1 MLNRR
6 SALCSLALVT
16 ASGLG
21 WMGCESQKQTE
32 LVAGISTQV
41 QVPRDLKTVQVS
53 VAVEGTVTFCKNYL
67 VYDGK
72 VQLPRSLGA
81 LPRSAAG
88 TPVVIS
94 VTGFTA
100 GDADDPSTPAGQIA
114 QSPGYG
120 CAVPASVGGSLNSGG
135 GARVLRVSRQPYSP
149 NQILF
154 VPMPLKFSCFDVA
167 CGNSISEKTCK
178 AGRCVDASSQ
188 VTALTE
194 YNDNLLYGG
203 DGTCFALDTCFSDQV
218 SAPALTVDDAQ
229 CIYALPGAIGGPP
242 LPEGVSIPQAPGGLT
257 LPADGLNVRV
267 AFDSGLGSEILD
279 LDKEEGF
286 FVPDAKKPQIFQL
299 APGLCDLVHGAAGSP
314 HRITSVSVNPVCR
327 PKLASQSICAADQ
340 LKLMG
345 ANPDGTVSNPQSGT
359 CSSAALKPVASG
371 VEFVIDPTKSAT
383 DFLAAAGSLLAK
395 KNDPA
400 FANLK
405 VGFHFMPVASSG
417 TCPSTLSPMLPD
429 KGLTPVSAL
438 QVNAAD
444 YNFDPTWTVPN
455 QILGLETAYGELGGA
470 DGIVNKSVIV
480 IANKG
485 FTPSPA
491 CTDPQ
496 MAGAQKLPA
505 DIINAHKDIPTTVV
519 EIGSGA
525 EDPCNNGTTAG
536 KALANAVSSSGGQC
550 YNASVNSTAAQS
562 AIIRAFTAS
571 ATCTYTAPNSAPDA
585 FSTSSELWFSNPSF
599 LGNTN
604 VVTHAA
610 GKDATACHAGGE
622 GWVLD
627 AKGNIVLCKSSCD
640 AYQNA
645 LQAAALLA
653 SAATPGSPKFP
664 SVVPIFAL
672 SGGGCVVKSSSGTS
686 TGGGGSIGSSD
697 GGSTVQP
704 DAGNGGG
711 LDACMKPTVVFNAF
725 NACDAY
731 ETCPVNG
738 QLEMSCALDEAG
750 ASYTCTCSQTLPM
763 SGPDGGGMVT
773 KTVTPPSNPCSS
785 LNSAT
790 LPSELKSICNFNLK

>member
-6 SALCSLALVT
+6 PALCSLALVT
-16 ASGLG
+16 TAALG

-53 VAVEGTVTFCKNYL
+53 VSVEGTVTFCKNYL
-67 VYDGK
+67 VYDNK

-88 TPVVIS
+88 TPVIIS

-100 GDADDPSTPAGQIA
+100 ADSDDPATPAGQIA

-120 CAVPASVGGSLNSGG
+120 CAIPASVGGSLNSGG

-154 VPMPLKFSCFDVA
+154 VPMPLKFSCFDVE

-178 AGRCVDASSQ
+178 AGRCVDSNTQ
-188 VTALTE
+188 VTTLTE

-203 DGTCFALDTCFSDQV
+203 DGTCFAVDSCFSDQV
-218 SAPALTVDDAQ
+218 TVPPLTVDDAQ
-229 CIYALPGAIGGPP
+229 CIYALPGAIGAPALPP
-242 LPEGVSIPQAPGGLT
+242 GASLPQVPGGVT

-267 AFDSGLGSEILD
+267 AFDSGLGNEILD
-279 LDKEEGF
+279 LDKDEGF
-286 FVPDAKKPQIFQL
+286 FIPDATKPQIFQL
-299 APGLCDLVHGAAGSP
+299 APGLCDLVHGTLGSP
-314 HRITSVSVNPVCR
+314 HRITSVTVNPVCR

-359 CSSAALKPVASG
+359 CSSAALTPVASA

-395 KNDPA
+395 KADPA

-405 VGFHFMPVASSG
+405 VGFHFMPVASNG
-417 TCPSTLSPMLPD
+417 TCPSTLSSMLPD
-429 KGLTPVSAL
+429 KSLTAVAAL
-438 QVNAAD
+438 SVNPAD
-444 YNFDPTWTVPN
+444 YSFDGTWTVQN
-455 QILGLETAYGELGGA
+455 QVAGLETAYAEIIGA
-470 DGIVNKSVIV
+470 PGIVNKTVIM

-485 FTPSPA
+485 FIPSPA

-496 MAGAQKLPA
+496 MGGAQKLPA
-505 DIINAHKDIPTTVV
+505 DIITAHKDVPTTVV

-525 EDPCNNGTTAG
+525 EDPCNNNTAPS
-536 KALANAVSSSGGQC
+536 KAFAAAVASTGGSC
-550 YNASVNSTAAQS
+550 YNASVNSTAAQT

-571 ATCTYTAPNSAPDA
+571 ATCTYSPPKSSPDT
-585 FSTSSELWFSNPSF
+585 FGPSSELWFSDPTF
-599 LGNTN
+599 FGNTTVIKN
-604 VVTHAA
+604 LPGKSVTE
-610 GKDATACHAGGE
+610 CHGGGE
-622 GWVLD
+622 GWVQD
-627 AKGNIVLCKSSCD
+627 AKGNVVLCKSSCD

-645 LQAAALLA
+645 LQAAAVLA

-672 SGGGCVVKSSSGTS
+672 SGGACVVKASGGTAMS
-686 TGGGGSIGSSD
+686 DGGTGGGGPIKPDGGDPAVGD
-697 GGSTVQP
+697 GGSSGGTNP
-704 DAGNGGG
+704 CSFGAGPGGNNG
-711 LDACMKPTVVFNAF
+711 MM
-725 NACDAY
+725 CDLL
-731 ETCPVNG
+731 EQCPING
-738 QLEMSCALDEAG
+738 TLELNCQLDEAG
-750 ASYTCTCSQTLPM
+750 TGNSCTCLHNGFPDKTFNTLNVCPMLSPTTLPAALQ
-763 SGPDGGGMVT
+763 
-773 KTVTPPSNPCSS
+773 S
-785 LNSAT
+785 LCGYT
-790 LPSELKSICNFNLK
+790 LK

>member
-16 ASGLG
+16 TAALG

-53 VAVEGTVTFCKNYL
+53 VSVEGTVTFCKNYL
-67 VYDGK
+67 VYDNK

-88 TPVVIS
+88 TPVIIS

-100 GDADDPSTPAGQIA
+100 ADSDDPATPAGQIA

-120 CAVPASVGGSLNSGG
+120 CAIPASVGGSLNSGG

-154 VPMPLKFSCFDVA
+154 VPMPLKFSCFDVE

-178 AGRCVDASSQ
+178 AGRCVDSNTQ

-203 DGTCFALDTCFSDQV
+203 DGTCFALDSCFSDQV
-218 SAPALTVDDAQ
+218 NVPPLTVDDAQ
-229 CIYALPGAIGGPP
+229 CIYALPGAIGAPP
-242 LPEGVSIPQAPGGLT
+242 GASLPQVPGGLT

-267 AFDSGLGSEILD
+267 AFDSGLGNEILD
-279 LDKEEGF
+279 LDKDEGF
-286 FVPDAKKPQIFQL
+286 FVPDATKPQIFQL
-299 APGLCDLVHGAAGSP
+299 APGLCDLVHGTLGSP
-314 HRITSVSVNPVCR
+314 HRITSVTVNPVCR

-359 CSSAALKPVASG
+359 CSSAALSPVASA

-383 DFLAAAGSLLAK
+383 DFLAAAASLLAK

-429 KGLTPVSAL
+429 KGLTPVASL
-438 QVNAAD
+438 SVNPAD
-444 YNFDPTWTVPN
+444 YAFDNTWTVQN
-455 QILGLETAYGELGGA
+455 QVAGLETAYAEIIGA
-470 DGIVNKSVIV
+470 PGVVNKTVIM

-485 FTPSPA
+485 FIPTPG
-491 CTDPQ
+491 CVDPQ
-496 MAGAQKLPA
+496 MGGAQKVPS
-505 DIINAHKDIPTTVV
+505 DIITAHKDIPTTVV

-525 EDPCNNGTTAG
+525 EDPCNTNTVPS
-536 KALANAVSSSGGQC
+536 KAFASAVASTGGSC
-550 YNASVNSTAAQS
+550 YNASVNSTAAQT

-571 ATCTYTAPNSAPDA
+571 ATCTYTAPKSTPDT
-585 FSTSSELWFSNPSF
+585 FGPTSELWFSDPTF
-599 LGNTN
+599 LGNTTVIKN
-604 VVTHAA
+604 AA
-610 GKDATACHAGGE
+610 GKDATACHAGGD
-622 GWVLD
+622 GWVQD
-627 AKGNIVLCKSSCD
+627 AKGNVVLCKNSCD

-645 LQAAALLA
+645 LQAAAVLA

-672 SGGGCVVKSSSGTS
+672 SGGACVVKASSGTS
-686 TGGGGSIGSSD
+686 TGD
-697 GGSTVQP
+697 GGSSGGDSGTGGTGI
-704 DAGNGGG
+704 DAGGPGMNNPC
-711 LDACMKPTVVFNAF
+711 AFAPTFNIGTS
-725 NACDAY
+725 CDLS
-731 ETCPVNG
+731 EQCPVNG
-738 QLEMSCALDEAG
+738 KLQLTCGPDEAG
-750 ASYTCTCSQTLPM
+750 AMDTCQCLQDGVLKQTVSAPQNICAMLGSSTLPAALM
-763 SGPDGGGMVT
+763 SQCGF
-773 KTVTPPSNPCSS
+773 
-785 LNSAT
+785 T
-790 LPSELKSICNFNLK
+790 LK